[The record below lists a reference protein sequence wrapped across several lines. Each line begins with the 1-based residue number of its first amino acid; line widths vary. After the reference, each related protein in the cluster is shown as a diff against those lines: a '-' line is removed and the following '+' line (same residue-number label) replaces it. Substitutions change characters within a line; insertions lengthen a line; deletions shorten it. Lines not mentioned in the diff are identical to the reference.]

1 MTEKRGFPVGK
12 SGNPIADINKSFH
25 FLQKKHPSRL
35 WSSKMVAWLVLAL
48 LLHKAP
54 QATARATVKVTGVVG
69 RAVSLGVSVPPG
81 FQVRDAIWRYLAPT
95 EELVAT
101 YFRGSAETL
110 YQSRFYGRSRLHGNL
125 TLEISPVEL
134 GDSGTFSA
142 LLVNTRGQTETRML
156 HLAVYEVVSWLTLQ
170 VFTSESSRS
179 GSARVCEVF
188 LTCVAA
194 GGTNISYSWGR
205 TDGEVLSMDKHSLFE
220 AGLVLWAKLD
230 PLDRQVSYTCTAAN
244 AVSQESATIAPWEHC
259 QRKAGSEDAVYDYKN
274 ILLIALPLSVLV
286 LAVAVFGLLLSWK
299 RSGKQRTKPLFN
311 VSEPD
316 AASV

>member
-1 MTEKRGFPVGK
+1 AGC
-12 SGNPIADINKSFH
+12 I
-25 FLQKKHPSRL
+25 
-35 WSSKMVAWLVLAL
+35 WSKLGAAL
-48 LLHKAP
+48 LVP
-54 QATARATVKVTGVVG
+54 VTGVVG
-69 RAVSLGVSVPPG
+69 RAVTLGADVPPG
-81 FQVRDAIWRYLAPT
+81 FQVRDAIWRYLAPA

-142 LLVNTRGQTETRML
+142 LLVNTRGQTETRVL
-156 HLAVYEVVSWLTLQ
+156 HLAVYEVVSRLTLQ

-194 GGTNISYSWGR
+194 GGTNVTYSWDR

-230 PLDRQVSYTCTAAN
+230 PSDRQVSYTCTAAN
-244 AVSQESATIAPWEHC
+244 AVSRELATIAPWEHC
-259 QRKAGSEDAVYDYKN
+259 QREAGMSCFTH
-274 ILLIALPLSVLV
+274 LPCPAQCPATWHEPMAQLS
-286 LAVAVFGLLLSWK
+286 
-299 RSGKQRTKPLFN
+299 
-311 VSEPD
+311 
-316 AASV
+316 AARRQCPGDGFCGRAFTFDTRFATM

>member
-1 MTEKRGFPVGK
+1 AVSVASWGLLCW
-12 SGNPIADINKSFH
+12 
-25 FLQKKHPSRL
+25 FL
-35 WSSKMVAWLVLAL
+35 
-48 LLHKAP
+48 
-54 QATARATVKVTGVVG
+54 ARATVKVTGVVG
-69 RAVSLGVSVPPG
+69 RAVSLGVDVPPG

-110 YQSRFYGRSRLHGNL
+110 YQSRFYGRSRLHSNL
-125 TLEISPVEL
+125 TLEIGPVEL

-142 LLVNTRGQTETRML
+142 LLVNTRGQTETRVL
-156 HLAVYEVVSWLTLQ
+156 HLAVYEVVSRLTLQ

-194 GGTNISYSWGR
+194 GGTNVSYSWGR
-205 TDGEVLSMDKHSLFE
+205 TDGEMLSMDKHSLFE

-244 AVSQESATIAPWEHC
+244 AVSRESATIAPWEHC
-259 QRKAGSEDAVYDYKN
+259 QREADAVYDYRN
-274 ILLIALPLSVLV
+274 ILLIAVPLSVLV

-299 RSGKQRTKPLFN
+299 CSGRSQPLCELN
-311 VSEPD
+311 TP
-316 AASV
+316 AGGT